1 MPRTQ
6 SDVVLI
12 TSDSPLRALVERC
25 RPSAARLECLSSQEV
40 TDADTLQAR
49 QIWVDL
55 DSGADLRVPD
65 GERRVYFYSQRHPHS
80 ESLPPGLFIRK
91 PCAPAV
97 LHVLWA
103 GVDMKDTAVPRAT
116 APAEGR
122 LLPAW
127 LLAFHELDLKV
138 LCRKCVADLA
148 PRLGYGDASLYLH
161 DVQHGVLT
169 LAETTHTRAIDLAV
183 RLDACGQ
190 NLMSAVARSGRWL
203 RTDCMPTELAAD
215 RIARETDPAY
225 PDQDCLVAPLLSD
238 GRLWGVLNFS
248 GRART
253 ALTEVGLPLDEI
265 FAFLARALQH
275 ARAYED
281 ARIEARVDSLT
292 GLYNQRWMTEALEK
306 EIRRAH
312 RFGTPLSALMI
323 DLDGLKAVNDQTG
336 HAAGDC
342 LLRHLAGRISAVL
355 RQFDGAARV
364 GGDEFVVM
372 LPGTDAKGAQ
382 QVAHRLLRSVR
393 EDVARFEDHLL
404 PITASIGAA
413 EWCADWDA
421 RQLLVAAD
429 RAMYAAKGQGRNR
442 FVSLPPNRPPTVRLG
457 KTTPPA
463 AQSQA
468 PTRFTQEPPLPKPAP
483 EPVR

>member
-1 MPRTQ
+1 MPA
-6 SDVVLI
+6 DVVLV
-12 TSDSPLRALVERC
+12 TGDPALRALVERC
-25 RPSAARLECLSSQEV
+25 RPRAARLECLSTQEV
-40 TDADTLQAR
+40 TDADTLRAS
-49 QIWVDL
+49 QIWVDC
-55 DSGADLRVPD
+55 DSASDLPVP
-65 GERRVYFYSQRHPHS
+65 GGGRRVYFYSDRQPPS
-80 ESLPPGLFIRK
+80 AVLPPGLFIRK

-103 GVDMKDTAVPRAT
+103 GVPAAT
-116 APAEGR
+116 PPAEGR

-148 PRLGYGDASLYLH
+148 PRLGYRDASLYLH

-169 LAETTHTRAIDLAV
+169 LAETTHTRPIDLAV

-190 NLMSAVARSGRWL
+190 HLMSAVAQSGRWL
-203 RTDCMPTELAAD
+203 RTDCARAELASR
-215 RIARETDPAY
+215 RIVRETEPAY

-238 GRLWGVLNFS
+238 DRLWGILNFS
-248 GRART
+248 GRVRT

-265 FAFLARALQH
+265 FAFVARALQH

-306 EIRRAH
+306 EIRRAQ
-312 RFGTPLSALMI
+312 RFRTPLSVLMI
-323 DLDGLKAVNDQTG
+323 DLDGLKAVNDQAG

-382 QVAHRLLRSVR
+382 QAAHRLLRSVR
-393 EDVARFEDHLL
+393 EDVAHFGECLL

-429 RAMYAAKGQGRNR
+429 RAMYAAKGEGRNR
-442 FVSLPPNRPPTVRLG
+442 FVSLPSSRPATVRLG
-457 KTTPPA
+457 KKTAPPA
-463 AQSQA
+463 SRSPA
-468 PTRFTQEPPLPKPAP
+468 PTRFAHDPPPAPQPAP